1 MDPSFNKPS
10 NKYKRKGSDFAPSS
24 DTAAVPSRSVV
35 YQQPKTSWKESQS
48 KLASL
53 RERLQKEDNDQV
65 WSILQNCLTH
75 ESSIKEA
82 ESVMLA
88 ESAATQKNLD
98 AAVQEAAEQCKEESA
113 ALYQLQTALHKLNA
127 ERDAMLVDLSAT
139 YQQTEELNQD
149 ITRYQ
154 QEADEEMGAI
164 DSVEETAKKS
174 VPRLQYLISLYA
186 SCTGIKWDFDQER
199 LLAGEVVRS
208 CYMEFLLY
216 NDFCVGLIVC

>member
-1 MDPSFNKPS
+1 MDSSFNKPS

-24 DTAAVPSRSVV
+24 DTAAVVSRSVV
-35 YQQPKTSWKESQS
+35 YQQPSTSWKESQS

-82 ESVMLA
+82 ESVMLT
-88 ESAATQKNLD
+88 ESAVTQKKLD

-113 ALYQLQTALHKLNA
+113 ALFQLQTDLHKLNA
-127 ERDAMLVDLSAT
+127 ERDAMLADLSAT
-139 YQQTEELNQD
+139 NQQAEELNRD

-164 DSVEETAKKS
+164 DSVEENAKKS

-199 LLAGEVVRS
+199 LLEGEVVRICCTMFS
-208 CYMEFLLY
+208 
-216 NDFCVGLIVC
+216 V

>member
-1 MDPSFNKPS
+1 
-10 NKYKRKGSDFAPSS
+10 
-24 DTAAVPSRSVV
+24 
-35 YQQPKTSWKESQS
+35 
-48 KLASL
+48 
-53 RERLQKEDNDQV
+53 LQKEDNDQV

-82 ESVMLA
+82 ESVMLT
-88 ESAATQKNLD
+88 ESAVTQKKLD

-113 ALYQLQTALHKLNA
+113 ALFQLQTDLHKLNA
-127 ERDAMLVDLSAT
+127 ERDAMLADLSAT
-139 YQQTEELNQD
+139 NQQAEELNRD

-164 DSVEETAKKS
+164 DSVEENAKKS

-199 LLAGEVVRS
+199 LLEGELVRICCTMFS
-208 CYMEFLLY
+208 
-216 NDFCVGLIVC
+216 V